1 MHDLRLLPTALTSW
15 AAVLLVIVTGSPGW
29 AVGLVVVVGVMF
41 ASRGYWQ
48 HCLLVVAG
56 AGAALFLAAIRQ
68 HRAAEYAYPEQL
80 SATVAGRGKSLDF
93 GGYYF
98 PIDVDGVAPNLAL
111 FAQQPTVQK
120 TPAQQ
125 PTAEHTA
132 VQHTPELAD
141 LAPGS
146 RILVDATYQESD
158 RPGLAPVVVRGEIT
172 QVQPPTGLSQF
183 AGHVAHSLHGAAHQF
198 LGENTA
204 ALIPGMVLG
213 DTSAQTDTQRQMYID
228 TGLTHL
234 TAVSGLHVATIVAAA
249 VILARAARLGPVG
262 QSGVAVL
269 VMGLYVTVVGPAPSV
284 LRASITG
291 LVGVAAILH
300 STRMPPLHALCIA
313 VIVLL
318 LLDSDMAVNFGFA
331 LSVAATAGIIA
342 LVPLLYRPLSRIRLP
357 DVVIRALAVS
367 IAADI
372 LTMPLVSL
380 MAGRVSLVSVLANVA
395 VTPVVSFALLL
406 GLAATLLA
414 ALPLPIPVEAVALKL
429 AEPAAWWIYRVAS
442 WAQDL
447 PLATIEITP
456 WAAIVGYGWIIAALL
471 AGFVRTTIAVL
482 LASMLL
488 SGWLQRLPPQAEI
501 ADANVL
507 VVDTLAEITD
517 YSGQIAAET
526 IPPGTEAIVV
536 ADPSGQPAERPTATP
551 AGIPIVFP
559 HRDGP
564 VTIYVDGR
572 QHAESGRF

>member
-15 AAVLLVIVTGSPGW
+15 AAVLLVIVTGGPGW
-29 AVGLVVVVGVMF
+29 AVGLVVAVGVIC
-41 ASRGYWQ
+41 ACTGYWQ

-56 AGAALFLAAIRQ
+56 AGTALFLAATRQ
-68 HRAAEYAYPEQL
+68 HRAAEFAYPEQL
-80 SATVAGRGKSLDF
+80 SATVAGRGKPLDF

-98 PIDVDGVAPNLAL
+98 PIDVEGVAPNLAL
-111 FAQQPTVQK
+111 FAKQPTVQK
-120 TPAQQ
+120 APAQKTPDQ
-125 PTAEHTA
+125 QAAAE
-132 VQHTPELAD
+132 HTPELAE

-158 RPGLAPVVVRGEIT
+158 RPGLAPVVARGEIT
-172 QVQPPTGLSQF
+172 QVQAPSGLSRF
-183 AGHVAHSLHGAAHQF
+183 ADYVAHSLHRAAQQF

-204 ALIPGMVLG
+204 SLIPGMVLG

-234 TAVSGLHVATIVAAA
+234 TAVSGLHVATVVAAA
-249 VILARAARLGPVG
+249 VILARAAKLGPVG

-269 VMGLYVTVVGPAPSV
+269 IMGLYVTVVGPAPSV

-291 LVGVAAILH
+291 LVGVAAVLN

-318 LLDSDMAVNFGFA
+318 FLDSDMAVNFGFA

-342 LVPLLYRPLSRIRLP
+342 LVPLLYRPMSRLRLP
-357 DVVIRALAVS
+357 DVIIRALAVS

-456 WAAIVGYGWIIAALL
+456 WAAIIGYGWIIAALL
-471 AGFVRTTIAVL
+471 AGFVRTTIAAL

-488 SGWLQRLPPQAEI
+488 TGWLQRLPPQAEI
-501 ADANVL
+501 EEANVL

-536 ADPSGQPAERPTATP
+536 TDPSGQPAERPTATP
-551 AGIPIVFP
+551 AGIPVIFP
-559 HRDGP
+559 NRDGR
-564 VTIYVDGR
+564 VTIHVDGS
-572 QHAESGRF
+572 QHAESGKF

>member
-15 AAVLLVIVTGSPGW
+15 AAVLLVIMTGDPGW
-29 AVGLVVVVGVMF
+29 AVGLVVAVGVIC
-41 ASRGYWQ
+41 ACAGYWQ

-56 AGAALFLAAIRQ
+56 AGAASFLAAIRQ
-68 HRAAEYAYPEQL
+68 HRAAEFAYPEQL
-80 SATVAGRGKSLDF
+80 SATIAGRGKPLDF

-111 FAQQPTVQK
+111 FAKQPTVQK
-120 TPAQQ
+120 TPAQKAPAQ
-125 PTAEHTA
+125 KPAAEHI
-132 VQHTPELAD
+132 PELAE

-158 RPGLAPVVVRGEIT
+158 RPGLAPLVARGEIT
-172 QVQPPTGLSQF
+172 QVQAPTGLSQF
-183 AGHVAHSLHGAAHQF
+183 ADHVAHSLHGAAQQF

-204 ALIPGMVLG
+204 SLIPGMVLG
-213 DTSAQTDTQRQMYID
+213 DTSSQTDTQRQMYID

-234 TAVSGLHVATIVAAA
+234 TAVSGLHVATVVAAA

-269 VMGLYVTVVGPAPSV
+269 IMGIYVTVVGPAPSV
-284 LRASITG
+284 LRAGITG
-291 LVGVAAILH
+291 LVGVAAILN

-318 LLDSDMAVNFGFA
+318 FLDSDMAVNFGFA

-357 DVVIRALAVS
+357 DVIIRALSVS

-414 ALPLPIPVEAVALKL
+414 ALSLPIPVEAVALKL
-429 AEPAAWWIYRVAS
+429 AEPAAWWIYRVAR

-456 WAAIVGYGWIIAALL
+456 WAAIIGYGWIIAALL
-471 AGFVRTTIAVL
+471 AGFVRTTIAAL
-482 LASMLL
+482 LARMLL
-488 SGWLQRLPPQAEI
+488 TGWIQRLPPQAEI
-501 ADANVL
+501 EEANVL
-507 VVDTLAEITD
+507 VVGTLAEITD

-536 ADPSGQPAERPTATP
+536 TDPSGQPAERPTATP
-551 AGIPIVFP
+551 AGIPIIFP
-559 HRDGP
+559 HRDGR
-564 VTIYVDGR
+564 VTIHVDGS
-572 QHAESGRF
+572 QHAESGKF

>member
-15 AAVLLVIVTGSPGW
+15 AAVLLLIVTGGPGW
-29 AVGLVVVVGVMF
+29 AVGLVVAVG
-41 ASRGYWQ
+41 AICACAGYWQ

-56 AGAALFLAAIRQ
+56 AGAASFLAAIRQ
-68 HRAAEYAYPEQL
+68 HRAAEFAYPERL
-80 SATVAGRGKSLDF
+80 SATVAGRGKPLDF

-111 FAQQPTVQK
+111 FAKQPTVQK
-120 TPAQQ
+120 TSAQR
-125 PTAEHTA
+125 TAAEHA
-132 VQHTPELAD
+132 PELAE

-158 RPGLAPVVVRGEIT
+158 RPGLAPVVARGEIT
-172 QVQPPTGLSQF
+172 QVQAPTGLSQF
-183 AGHVAHSLHGAAHQF
+183 ADHVAQSLHGAAQRF

-204 ALIPGMVLG
+204 SLIPGMVLG

-234 TAVSGLHVATIVAAA
+234 TAVSGLHVATVVAAA

-269 VMGLYVTVVGPAPSV
+269 IMGLYVTVVGPAPSV

-291 LVGVAAILH
+291 LVGVAAILN

-318 LLDSDMAVNFGFA
+318 FLDSDMAVRFGFA

-357 DVVIRALAVS
+357 DVIIRALAVS

-395 VTPVVSFALLL
+395 VTPAVSFALLL

-414 ALPLPIPVEAVALKL
+414 ALPLPIPVEAVVLKL

-456 WAAIVGYGWIIAALL
+456 WAAIIGYGWIIAALL
-471 AGFVRTTIAVL
+471 AGFVRTTIAAL

-488 SGWLQRLPPQAEI
+488 TGWFQRLPPQAEI
-501 ADANVL
+501 DEANVL
-507 VVDTLAEITD
+507 VVDTLAEISD
-517 YSGQIAAET
+517 YSGQIAAES

-536 ADPSGQPAERPTATP
+536 TDPSGQPAERPTATP
-551 AGIPIVFP
+551 AGIPIIFP
-559 HRDGP
+559 HRDGR

-572 QHAESGRF
+572 QHAESGKF

>member
-15 AAVLLVIVTGSPGW
+15 AAVLLVIVTGGPGW
-29 AVGLVVVVGVMF
+29 AVGLVVVVGVIC
-41 ASRGYWQ
+41 ACVGYWQ

-68 HRAAEYAYPEQL
+68 HRAAEFAYPEQL
-80 SATVAGRGKSLDF
+80 SATVAGRGKPLDF

-98 PIDVDGVAPNLAL
+98 PIDVEGVAPNLAL
-111 FAQQPTVQK
+111 FAKQPTVQK
-120 TPAQQ
+120 APAQKTPDQ
-125 PTAEHTA
+125 KSAAE
-132 VQHTPELAD
+132 HTPELVE

-158 RPGLAPVVVRGEIT
+158 RPGLAPVVARGEIT
-172 QVQPPTGLSQF
+172 QVQAPSGLSRF
-183 AGHVAHSLHGAAHQF
+183 ADYVAHSLHRAAQQF

-204 ALIPGMVLG
+204 SLIPGMVLG

-234 TAVSGLHVATIVAAA
+234 TAVSGLHVATVVAAA
-249 VILARAARLGPVG
+249 VILARAAKLGPVG

-269 VMGLYVTVVGPAPSV
+269 IMGFYVTVVGPAPSV

-291 LVGVAAILH
+291 LVGVAAVLN

-318 LLDSDMAVNFGFA
+318 FLDSDMAVNFGFA

-342 LVPLLYRPLSRIRLP
+342 LVPLLYRPLSRLRLP
-357 DVVIRALAVS
+357 DVIIRALAVS

-380 MAGRVSLVSVLANVA
+380 MAGQVSLVSVLANVA

-456 WAAIVGYGWIIAALL
+456 WAAIIGYGWIIAALL
-471 AGFVRTTIAVL
+471 AGFVRTTIAAL

-488 SGWLQRLPPQAEI
+488 TGWLQRLPPQAEI
-501 ADANVL
+501 EEANVL

-536 ADPSGQPAERPTATP
+536 TDPSGQPAERPTATP
-551 AGIPIVFP
+551 AGIPVIFP
-559 HRDGP
+559 NRDGR
-564 VTIYVDGR
+564 VTIHVDGS
-572 QHAESGRF
+572 QHAESGKF